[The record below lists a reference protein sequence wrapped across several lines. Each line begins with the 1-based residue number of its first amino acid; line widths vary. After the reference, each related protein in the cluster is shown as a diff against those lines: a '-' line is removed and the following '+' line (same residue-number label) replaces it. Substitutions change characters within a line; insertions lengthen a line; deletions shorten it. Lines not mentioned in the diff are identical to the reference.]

1 MSPEQARGAP
11 LDARTDLFSLG
22 TVIYE
27 MATGKTPFGGGS
39 TADVFV
45 ALLREDPPPVST
57 VNPAMPKKLD
67 AIVAKLLAKDVA
79 RRYAS
84 AEELQEDLEGLGV
97 QAPPA
102 AKTSREEAKVAVDG
116 SCRGCVCC

>member
-1 MSPEQARGAP
+1 MP

-57 VNPAMPKKLD
+57 LNPAMPKKLD
-67 AIVAKLLAKDVA
+67 AIVAKLLAQGPGAAVCE
-79 RRYAS
+79 RRGAAGRS
-84 AEELQEDLEGLGV
+84 RRPGV
-97 QAPPA
+97 FKPQHCRAVTGA
-102 AKTSREEAKVAVDG
+102 AKGPKWPWALPWW
-116 SCRGCVCC
+116 CCC